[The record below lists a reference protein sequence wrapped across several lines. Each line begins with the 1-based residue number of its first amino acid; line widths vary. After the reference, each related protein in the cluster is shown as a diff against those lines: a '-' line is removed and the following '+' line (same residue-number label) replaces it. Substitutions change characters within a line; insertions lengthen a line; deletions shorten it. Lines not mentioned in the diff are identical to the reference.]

1 MNLQDN
7 LDLTK
12 SEAELKSLK
21 QDIKRK
27 YSRLGLYDT
36 DSINNELQRLRK
48 HRDMIKEKVRPAVEL
63 N

>member
-36 DSINNELQRLRK
+36 VSINNELQQLRK